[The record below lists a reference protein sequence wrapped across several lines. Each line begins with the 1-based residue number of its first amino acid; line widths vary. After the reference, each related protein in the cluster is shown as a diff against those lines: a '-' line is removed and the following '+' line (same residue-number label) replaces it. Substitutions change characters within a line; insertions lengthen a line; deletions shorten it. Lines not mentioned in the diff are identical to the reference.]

1 MDIAEITV
9 ERVQEIGQI
18 IKALEPHDRVRL
30 ISNRWSE
37 YRTCEVLEKVDQLG
51 GDEFYRA
58 LLEDKDGNRIEL
70 YVNWRDI
77 PEHDED
83 QETPYTG
90 ALVAPFDDTSPP
102 VTDIEVLD

>member
-9 ERVQEIGQI
+9 ERVQEIGQT
-18 IKALEPHDRVRL
+18 IKELEPHDRVRL
-30 ISNRWSE
+30 ISNRWDE

-58 LLEDKDGNRIEL
+58 LLEDEDGDRIEL

-102 VTDIEVLD
+102 VVDIELLD